1 MSGDVTLVEQEIRS
15 TPEILRRTLERLES
29 RGAAFAAELRGP
41 AVFLG
46 CGSSSCIGMAA
57 ASLYEAAR
65 GEPAQGT
72 IASEYRARAGWTHV
86 AISRTG
92 QTTEL
97 IEAMRRARAAGA
109 RVALICG
116 GEDAPAAAQ
125 ADLVLPLE
133 FAAERSVIQT
143 RFIAAATFALRSTID
158 PDLAPG
164 LATLPERME
173 AALAEF
179 DPEEL
184 AHFTQIVFLGR
195 GWRHGIAMLAALN
208 LQETALMAP
217 NGYQT
222 LEYRHGPLAAAD
234 EATLVWCLDPQDD
247 PLSAAVLR
255 DVGISGATVRC
266 TGDDPLIAA
275 AQAQLLALR
284 LAALR
289 GIDPD
294 APRNLVRAIVLSDD
308 TQLSGEPR

>member
-1 MSGDVTLVEQEIRS
+1 MSGTVTLVEQEIRS
-15 TPEILRRTLERLES
+15 TPEILRRTIERLES
-29 RGAAFAAELRGP
+29 RGDAFAAELKGP

-97 IEAMRRARAAGA
+97 IEAMRRARAAGS

-116 GEDAPAAAQ
+116 GENAPAAAQ
-125 ADLVLPLE
+125 ADILLPLE

-143 RFIAAATFALRSTID
+143 RFIAAATFALRRMIE
-158 PDLAPG
+158 PDLAST
-164 LATLPERME
+164 LAALPDRME
-173 AALAEF
+173 EV
-179 DPEEL
+179 L
-184 AHFTQIVFLGR
+184 AHFDPAELTEFNQIVFLGR

-234 EATLVWCLDPQDD
+234 ERTLVWCLDPQDD
-247 PLSAAVLR
+247 ALSAAVLR
-255 DVGISGATVRC
+255 DVGPSGATVRC

-289 GIDPD
+289 SIDPD
-294 APRNLVRAIVLSDD
+294 APRNLVRAIVLPDEP
-308 TQLSGEPR
+308 QLSSEPR

>member
-1 MSGDVTLVEQEIRS
+1 
-15 TPEILRRTLERLES
+15 
-29 RGAAFAAELRGP
+29 
-41 AVFLG
+41 
-46 CGSSSCIGMAA
+46 MAA

-65 GEPAQGT
+65 GEPAQGV

-97 IEAMRRARAAGA
+97 IEAMRRARAAGCQGSSDLWRRGRA
-109 RVALICG
+109 RRRGRPIC
-116 GEDAPAAAQ
+116 
-125 ADLVLPLE
+125 VLPLE

-143 RFIAAATFALRSTID
+143 RFIAAATFALRRMIE
-158 PDLAPG
+158 PDLASI
-164 LATLPERME
+164 LAALPDRME
-173 AALAEF
+173 EALARF
-179 DPEEL
+179 DPAEL
-184 AHFTQIVFLGR
+184 TAFNQIVFLGR

-234 EATLVWCLDPQDD
+234 ERTLVWCLDPQDD
-247 PLSAAVLR
+247 ALSAAVLR
-255 DVGISGATVRC
+255 DVRPSGATVRC
-266 TGDDPLIAA
+266 TGDDPLIVA

-294 APRNLVRAIVLSDD
+294 APRNLVRAIVLPDD
-308 TQLSGEPR
+308 TQLSAEPR